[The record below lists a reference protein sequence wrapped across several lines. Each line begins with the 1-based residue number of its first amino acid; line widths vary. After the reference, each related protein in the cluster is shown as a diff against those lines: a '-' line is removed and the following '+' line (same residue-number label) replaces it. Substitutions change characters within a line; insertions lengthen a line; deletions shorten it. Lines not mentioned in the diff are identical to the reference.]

1 MPHRIEIAK
10 AKLCPSG
17 SKKIGFVWHYAL
29 ASFRLLRD
37 KLQPSPYAVK

>member
-10 AKLCPSG
+10 AKLCPHE

-29 ASFRLLRD
+29 ASFQLLRD
-37 KLQPSPYAVK
+37 KL